1 MKGIPFFL
9 IFLSVF
15 YFGSILITYA
25 QFDDDE
31 PRTDL
36 VWRQKGFEFY
46 IGSGAYF
53 ASKQTADY
61 YTGYPDNDIN
71 LNLVFNNEYYN
82 QQIWEIMNNAYP
94 YQEKYIIE
102 DNVML
107 PAYNIAMD
115 IAIGAKYRFL
125 RDWYLDISYS
135 FRRPIADNVFRFEFP
150 DIDIGNIN
158 KNSKYSRNQHLVA
171 KEDRH
176 YFDLSLG
183 YIFQGHPITKPFIS
197 IGAMFTYTN
206 IKKFLLFIEEKEF
219 DLLAIAKNPNYT
231 PGVQDMPDYRVWA
244 GPGYGF
250 SATVG
255 LKIAF
260 SKLVSL
266 DPFAQISV
274 ASFGNSK
281 VSLPDFNT
289 SFCPNFS
296 VGVRLVI
303 CDFAIIRNK

>member
-1 MKGIPFFL
+1 MKRITFFL
-9 IFLSVF
+9 LFLSVF
-15 YFGSILITYA
+15 YFGSILIANA
-25 QFDDDE
+25 QFDDE

-36 VWRQKGFEFY
+36 VWQQKGFEFY
-46 IGSGAYF
+46 IGSGVYF

-61 YTGYPDNDIN
+61 YTGYPDKDIN
-71 LNLVFNNEYYN
+71 LNLVFNNENYK
-82 QQIWEIMNNAYP
+82 QQIWEILENAYP
-94 YQEKYIIE
+94 YQKKYIIE

-107 PAYNIAMD
+107 PAYNIAVD
-115 IAIGAKYRFL
+115 IALGAKYRFH
-125 RDWYLDISYS
+125 RDWYFDVSYS
-135 FRRPIADNVFRFEFP
+135 FRRLTADNVFHFEFP
-150 DIDIGNIN
+150 DVPQGNKDQPRI
-158 KNSKYSRNQHLVA
+158 SRDQHLVA

-176 YFDLSLG
+176 YIDLSLG
-183 YIFQGHPITKPFIS
+183 YILQKHPIAKPFIS
-197 IGAMFTYTN
+197 VGAMFTYTN
-206 IKKFLLFIEEKEF
+206 VKKFQMFIEGKDF
-219 DLLAIAKNPNYT
+219 DLLAIARNPNTT
-231 PGVQDMPDYRVWA
+231 PGIPDMPDYRVWA

-274 ASFGNSK
+274 ASFGNNE
-281 VSLPDFNT
+281 VSLPGFNT

-303 CDFAIIRNK
+303 CDFAVIRNK